1 LFTFSA
7 GYYPPLLK
15 YMARTIKQGK
25 HMQANITTIQ
35 GRKIT
40 AYYFKYFKYIKL
52 NYFFQKINILL
63 IE

>member
-1 LFTFSA
+1 
-7 GYYPPLLK
+7 
-15 YMARTIKQGK
+15 MARTIKQGK

-40 AYYFKYFKYIKL
+40 AYYYKYIKL

>member
-1 LFTFSA
+1 
-7 GYYPPLLK
+7 
-15 YMARTIKQGK
+15 MARTIKQGK